1 MTNYTNSYS
10 QKTLMTEINEV
21 FIEISESIKKFIYK
35 YHWILGY
42 F

>member
-21 FIEISESIKKFIYK
+21 FIEISESIKSLYISIIGF
-35 YHWILGY
+35 
-42 F
+42 